1 MNIYAGDSGLVRA
14 SQFQSTIAQG
24 AAPFTVVSTTKVTNL
39 NADLLDGMTATSA
52 ATANT
57 IMARNGSANSALNK
71 LTSVNIDNSGNIE
84 TQTFES
90 SGASTV
96 NGILNAVGGLEGT
109 NSYPEID
116 RFRMKRYVESYNNM
130 GNQSGSIG
138 VDCSSGNNFR
148 IRITGSTNTLSF
160 NSVPGTGNRLYSM
173 SILIVNS
180 GSGQNLNF
188 PSSVNW
194 PGGSP
199 PSRSTGSGDVDI
211 WIFQTYDG
219 TNWYGNLSL
228 LDMS

>member
-1 MNIYAGDSGLVRA
+1 MNIYINAGDSGLFRA

-39 NADLLDGMTATSA
+39 NADLLDGKTATSN

-57 IMARNGSANSALNK
+57 IMSRNGSANSALNK
-71 LTSVNIDNSGNIE
+71 LTSAKIDNSGNIE

-96 NGILNAVGGLEGT
+96 NGILNAPGGLEGT

-116 RFRMKRYVESYNNM
+116 QFRMKRYVESYNNM

-188 PSSVNW
+188 PSSVKW
-194 PGGSP
+194 PGGSF
-199 PSRSTGSGDVDI
+199 TKQIYWI
-211 WIFQTYDG
+211 W
-219 TNWYGNLSL
+219 
-228 LDMS
+228 

>member
-1 MNIYAGDSGLVRA
+1 
-14 SQFQSTIAQG
+14 
-24 AAPFTVVSTTKVTNL
+24 
-39 NADLLDGMTATSA
+39 
-52 ATANT
+52 
-57 IMARNGSANSALNK
+57 
-71 LTSVNIDNSGNIE
+71 
-84 TQTFES
+84 
-90 SGASTV
+90 
-96 NGILNAVGGLEGT
+96 
-109 NSYPEID
+109 
-116 RFRMKRYVESYNNM
+116 
-130 GNQSGSIG
+130 
-138 VDCSSGNNFR
+138 
-148 IRITGSTNTLSF
+148 
-160 NSVPGTGNRLYSM
+160 M